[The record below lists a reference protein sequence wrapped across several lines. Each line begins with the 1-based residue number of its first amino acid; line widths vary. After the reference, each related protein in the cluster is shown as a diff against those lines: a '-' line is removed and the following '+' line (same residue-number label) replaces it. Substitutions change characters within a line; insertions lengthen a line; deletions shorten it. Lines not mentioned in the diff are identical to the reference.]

1 MQSNQKLINSDK
13 KPIELFQ
20 EWFEEA
26 KKSEI
31 NDPNAM
37 NLATISSD
45 GKPSSRIVLL
55 KSYDDKGF
63 VFYTNSNSKK
73 GRAIKNNDSVALN
86 FHWKTLQRQIRIEG
100 NVSQISNAEADE
112 YYNSRPLGSRIGA
125 WASLQS
131 EELDDRSTL
140 TKRVEEF
147 EKKFSDNNVP
157 RPSHWSGW
165 NLSPLTIEFWLDGDS
180 RIHERL
186 KYSKDNNG
194 IWTQSLLSP

>member
-1 MQSNQKLINSDK
+1 MSTEPNLINSDK
-13 KPIELFQ
+13 KPFDLFK

-31 NDPNAM
+31 SDPNAM
-37 NLATISSD
+37 NLATISYE

-73 GRAIKNNDSVALN
+73 GKAIQNNDSVALN

-100 NVSQISNAEADE
+100 NVSQISNAEADK

-140 TKRVEEF
+140 TKRVKDF
-147 EKKFSDNNVP
+147 EKKFSDIDVP
-157 RPSHWSGW
+157 RPSHWNGY
-165 NLSPLTIEFWLDGDS
+165 LVIPVLIEFWQDMPF
-180 RIHERL
+180 RL
-186 KYSKDNNG
+186 HDRLEFYRENDRWVTRKLY
-194 IWTQSLLSP
+194 P

>member
-147 EKKFSDNNVP
+147 EKKFSDNDVP
-157 RPSHWSGW
+157 RPSYW
-165 NLSPLTIEFWLDGDS
+165 NGYLVKPVLIEFWQDMPF
-180 RIHERL
+180 RL
-186 KYSKDNNG
+186 HDRLEFKKIEGSWLARKLY
-194 IWTQSLLSP
+194 P

>member
-20 EWFEEA
+20 EGFEEA
-26 KKSEI
+26 KKRDI

-37 NLATISSD
+37 NLDTISSD

-112 YYNSRPLGSRIGA
+112 YYNSRPLGSKIGA

-131 EELDDRSTL
+131 EELDDRLTL
-140 TKRVEEF
+140 TKRVEKF
-147 EKKFSDNNVP
+147 EKKFSDNDVP
-157 RPSHWSGW
+157 RPSYW
-165 NLSPLTIEFWLDGDS
+165 NGYLVTPVLIEFWQDMPF
-180 RIHERL
+180 RL
-186 KYSKDNNG
+186 HDRLEFRMENDDWITRKLY
-194 IWTQSLLSP
+194 P

>member
-1 MQSNQKLINSDK
+1 MQSNQKLISSDI
-13 KPIELFQ
+13 KPIELFK

-26 KKSEI
+26 KKKEI

-73 GRAIKNNDSVALN
+73 GRAIQNNDSVALN

-100 NVSQISNAEADE
+100 NVSQISNAEADK

-140 TKRVEEF
+140 AKRVKDF
-147 EKKFSDNNVP
+147 EKKFSDNDVP
-157 RPSHWSGW
+157 RPSYW
-165 NLSPLTIEFWLDGDS
+165 NGYLVTPLLIEFWQDMPF
-180 RIHERL
+180 RL
-186 KYSKDNNG
+186 HDRLEFRMENNR
-194 IWTQSLLSP
+194 WVTRKLYP